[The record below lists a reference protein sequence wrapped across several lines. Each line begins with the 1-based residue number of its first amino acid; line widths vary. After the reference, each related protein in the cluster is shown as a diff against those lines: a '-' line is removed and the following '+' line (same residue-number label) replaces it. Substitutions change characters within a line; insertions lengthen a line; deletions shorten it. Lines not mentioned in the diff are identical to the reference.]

1 MPPFRRTPNGLES
14 RYAPARLFLAISLQ
28 VAATSRI
35 PAQLSRAATGDTE
48 PVAEHVYKNIR
59 VLKGVPASTFMNT
72 MFFQRYALGV
82 ACTYCHVDA
91 EWDRDDKPAKTKAR
105 QMMQMVLD
113 LNRNT
118 FHDAKA
124 VNCVTCHRGATI
136 PQSGNV
142 EGVRLTFDQM
152 LTPHRSAATPP
163 PPSDLPSVQAVIERY
178 LAALGGRDKL
188 ASVQHTVTQG
198 TLFTAEGRAI
208 PYEETYACFA
218 GR

>member
-82 ACTYCHVDA
+82 SCSYCHVDTQ
-91 EWDRDDKPAKTKAR
+91 WDKDDKPQKAKAR
-105 QMMQMVLD
+105 EMLQMVLD
-113 LNRNT
+113 INKKNLGG
-118 FHDAKA
+118 KP
-124 VNCVTCHRGATI
+124 VVSCMTCHNGSTKPPTTI
-136 PQSGNV
+136 SGKRV
-142 EGVRLTFDQM
+142 
-152 LTPHRSAATPP
+152 
-163 PPSDLPSVQAVIERY
+163 
-178 LAALGGRDKL
+178 
-188 ASVQHTVTQG
+188 
-198 TLFTAEGRAI
+198 
-208 PYEETYACFA
+208 
-218 GR
+218 